1 MAGGFPS
8 ISQRPVKILHQAGI
22 ATWRRSP
29 QKGGEERRHGGLVW
43 PVTPRQ
49 TREFCLTGA
58 FDKSAVNVV
67 FPEVT
72 ISNRGLEGREI
83 EGHARYILSQRY
95 GSLGRQLACEHDR
108 SPFLWMV
115 VYRIGSKWEF
125 CEATRSL
132 AQVQPRVD
140 DCDSSTG
147 ATKGDFPQPETV
159 GRRNTDRIGVCGWVW
174 RQAARG
180 SEAQRSR

>member
-1 MAGGFPS
+1 
-8 ISQRPVKILHQAGI
+8 VKILHQAGI

-43 PVTPRQ
+43 PVTPRE

-95 GSLGRQLACEHDR
+95 GSLGRQLAFANTTGPLFCGWLCIELDR
-108 SPFLWMV
+108 SGNFV
-115 VYRIGSKWEF
+115 KR
-125 CEATRSL
+125 L
-132 AQVQPRVD
+132 AVSHRCNPELMIVIRQRVRQKAI
-140 DCDSSTG
+140 S
-147 ATKGDFPQPETV
+147 QPETV